1 MTEATIVKNSS
12 QGYGYKYSSLAD
24 LAKAGIK
31 IPKMRISSEHPDFLE
46 YQDEDGTWHMGS
58 KIVVPEMKSCNE
70 AQAYGSA
77 LTYARRYTVQMAM
90 CVACDDD
97 DAIEAAKPTAQ
108 TAQNRPQ
115 SASVPGIIH
124 PATDKQK
131 DAITAIMR
139 QKGVTQNYIEMVLNK
154 CITSTQASKAIGM
167 LKEGKQTADVI
178 AAL

>member
-1 MTEATIVKNSS
+1 MTEAKIVKNSS
-12 QGYGYKYSSLAD
+12 DGYGYKYSSLAD

-31 IPKMRISSEHPDFLE
+31 IPKMRICSEHPDFLE

-97 DAIEAAKPTAQ
+97 DEVEKAKPTAQ
-108 TAQNRPQ
+108 GNQ
-115 SASVPGIIH
+115 SR
-124 PATDKQK
+124 PATQKQLDLIK
-131 DAITAIMR
+131 SLAERKGMPTSEITAKLAVI
-139 QKGVTQNYIEMVLNK
+139 KTAA
-154 CITSTQASKAIGM
+154 QASKCIENLQGA
-167 LKEGKQTADVI
+167 
-178 AAL
+178 